1 MIKRCEIGSEFWDV
15 PLTDTVNGVFPSSTQ
30 WYLSGRHA
38 LRAIINDL
46 ECCDTVAIPSWCC
59 ESIIKPFIDV
69 GIDVRFYPVYWD
81 NGLVQEVS
89 TDCDA
94 LVIMDFFGYSC
105 TQPNL
110 NKYGGVVIRDITHSI
125 LSNAYQDAD
134 YYFGSLRKWC
144 GICTGGYVWTNNGHQ
159 LKYDSTDSSRYCSIR
174 ETAMNQ
180 KAEYIRGIRDDK
192 DYLNLFEE
200 AEELLDDSRIVA
212 STDIDIYNAER
223 LDIDYIKKRRRINA
237 EVLRSAFPDMLII
250 KDYSSDDCPLFV
262 PIRVPNRKRDSLR
275 RFLIDKEIYCPVH
288 WPVSEY
294 HRIDSRLEDIY
305 INELSLI
312 CDQRYDEKDMNR
324 MIDTINTFFQ
334 ES

>member
-1 MIKRCEIGSEFWDV
+1 MKRCEIGSEFWDV
-15 PLTDTVNGVFPSSTQ
+15 PLTNTVNGVFPKATQ
-30 WYLSGRHA
+30 WYMSGRHA

-46 ECCDTVAIPSWCC
+46 GNCASVAIPSWCC
-59 ESIIKPFIDV
+59 ESIVKPFIDA
-69 GIDVRFYPVYWD
+69 GIDVKFYPVYWN

-89 TDCDA
+89 TDCDV

-105 TQPNL
+105 AQTDL
-110 NKYGGVVIRDITHSI
+110 KDYRGVVIRDITHSI
-125 LSNAYQDAD
+125 FTNEYQDAD

-144 GICTGGYVWTNNGHQ
+144 GIRTGGYVWTKNGRQ
-159 LKYDSTDSSRYCSIR
+159 LKYDSTDSNRYYSIR
-174 ETAMNQ
+174 ENAMNQ
-180 KAEYIRGIRDDK
+180 KAEYISGIRDDK
-192 DYLNLFEE
+192 DYLNLFEV
-200 AEELLDDSRIVA
+200 AEEMLDDSRIVA
-212 STDIDIYNAER
+212 ATDIDKYNAER
-223 LDIDYIKKRRRINA
+223 LDIDYIKKRRKINA

-262 PIRVPNRKRDSLR
+262 PIRVPNGKRDSLR

-294 HRIDSRLEDIY
+294 HRIDSRSEDIY
-305 INELSLI
+305 RNELSLI

-324 MIDTINTFFQ
+324 IIDTINTFFQ

>member
-1 MIKRCEIGSEFWDV
+1 MKRCEIGSEFWDV
-15 PLTDTVNGVFPSSTQ
+15 PLTNTVNGVFSSSTQ

-59 ESIIKPFIDV
+59 DSIVKPFVDA
-69 GIDVRFYPVYWD
+69 GINVTFYPVYWD
-81 NGLVQEVS
+81 HGLVQEVS
-89 TDCDA
+89 TDCDV
-94 LVIMDFFGYSC
+94 LVIMDYFGYSC
-105 TQPNL
+105 AQPDL
-110 NKYGGVVIRDITHSI
+110 NDYRGVVIRDITHSVFTTT
-125 LSNAYQDAD
+125 YQDAD

-144 GICTGGYVWTNNGHQ
+144 GVRTGGYVWTKNGHQ
-159 LKYDSTDSSRYCSIR
+159 LKYDSTDSTRYYSIR
-174 ETAMNQ
+174 ENAMNQ
-180 KAEYIRGIRDDK
+180 KAEYISGIRDDK
-192 DYLNLFEE
+192 DYLNLFEV
-200 AEELLDDSRIVA
+200 AEEMLDDSRIVA
-212 STDIDIYNAER
+212 SSDIDIYNAER

-262 PIRVPNRKRDSLR
+262 PIRVPNGKRDSLR

-294 HRIDSRLEDIY
+294 HRIDSRSEDIY
-305 INELSLI
+305 RNELSLI

-324 MIDTINTFFQ
+324 MIKTIKTFFQ
-334 ES
+334 EN